1 MGYLALLGLTWDQ
14 RRSPGVEGQS
24 WAAPLR
30 GLCTG
35 RDGGRGG
42 GGDLQ
47 EIGRF
52 ENQALRGCPQKAP
65 GVAVWPEGRVQGSG
79 PWTWSQDSLTAL
91 AVGQQRPSGWGALA
105 GQVAGCSHT
114 LSASAETLT
123 PPPLQT
129 DERAVVLQGLQGA
142 FQAVSAA
149 GPQRQKKRPGRWTV
163 CLVTPRP
170 RPPPRPRPLAHLS
183 FAVEKWDL
191 RSFLL
196 SRPPGALMPWGRRR
210 TSLRPLRTVLGLG
223 ARFSCTAAFEG
234 TCLALHKLGG

>member
-123 PPPLQT
+123 P
-129 DERAVVLQGLQGA
+129 
-142 FQAVSAA
+142 
-149 GPQRQKKRPGRWTV
+149 
-163 CLVTPRP
+163 
-170 RPPPRPRPLAHLS
+170 
-183 FAVEKWDL
+183 
-191 RSFLL
+191 
-196 SRPPGALMPWGRRR
+196 
-210 TSLRPLRTVLGLG
+210 RPLRWCCRDCRGLFRRSVLRAPSAKKRDLEGG
-223 ARFSCTAAFEG
+223 RSVQSPRARGPSLTFP
-234 TCLALHKLGG
+234 LR